1 MTRICRCRNGSTAA
15 VIATVTEQI
24 FAEDAYVRACEA
36 EVTHAAPG
44 AIQLDRTVFYPA
56 GGGQPGDSGVLKL
69 ADGTVVEVLNT
80 VKGDGAG
87 EILHLVSEE
96 TPAPAR
102 GTALTAEID
111 WARRH
116 KHMRMH
122 TCLHLLCAVIDAPV
136 TGGQLSDEKARLDF
150 DLPQLTLDKGEIEA
164 HLNQLIARDTP
175 TATRWISDAELAAQP
190 DLVRTMKVKPPSG
203 QGRVR
208 LLEVEDV
215 DVQPC
220 GGTHVKSTGEIGA
233 VTVRKIENK
242 GKHNRRVN
250 IVFKED

>member
-1 MTRICRCRNGSTAA
+1 MAA
-15 VIATVTEQI
+15 TEQI
-24 FAEDAYVRACEA
+24 FAADAYARACEA
-36 EVTHAAPG
+36 RVTHSAPG

-56 GGGQPGDSGVLKL
+56 GGGQPGDRGVLKL
-69 ADGTVVEVLNT
+69 ADGANIQVLNS
-80 VKGDGAG
+80 VKGEGEG
-87 EILHLVSEE
+87 EILHLVADDAPV
-96 TPAPAR
+96 PAI

-136 TGGQLSDEKARLDF
+136 TGGQLSEQKGRLDF
-150 DLPQLTLDKGEIEA
+150 DLPDLSLDKGEIEA
-164 HLNQLIARDTP
+164 RLNQLIARDAP
-175 TATRWISDAELAAQP
+175 TGTRWISDADLAAQP

-208 LLEVEDV
+208 LLDV
-215 DVQPC
+215 KDIDLQPC
-220 GGTHVKSTGEIGA
+220 GGTHVKSTGEIGP

-250 IVFKED
+250 ITFKEA